1 MLQQYLKVSRRG
13 TGDWMMHQFSEA
25 IIAAENR
32 ERQTLNI
39 KKLKKNFRKNLL
51 ANAHIGGGQHYDF
64 IVKQAVGTQD
74 LAQVKSEIQFFTDL
88 FKSKPQ
94 ELIFLYREPYGYW
107 KSAKKKFSHENDE
120 MFIHYKRAFEAFKE
134 NGGKAIEYGDEL
146 RNFFK
151 MNPLFKNVQIE
162 EFSPKPVEKVEG
174 LEKAENDYNNFISLL
189 NEHTAH

>member
-1 MLQQYLKVSRRG
+1 
-13 TGDWMMHQFSEA
+13 
-25 IIAAENR
+25 
-32 ERQTLNI
+32 
-39 KKLKKNFRKNLL
+39 
-51 ANAHIGGGQHYDF
+51 
-64 IVKQAVGTQD
+64 
-74 LAQVKSEIQFFTDL
+74 
-88 FKSKPQ
+88 
-94 ELIFLYREPYGYW
+94 
-107 KSAKKKFSHENDE
+107 

-134 NGGKAIEYGDEL
+134 NGCKAIEYGDEL